1 MAYVHKFF
9 LTQIQE
15 SSASLTLPA
24 APKQIQGKRANTI
37 FEISSISV
45 SRRYR
50 RITFNLGAQQTY
62 MLDESVSG

>member
-15 SSASLTLPA
+15 SSASLTLAA
-24 APKQIQGKRANTI
+24 APKQLQGKFTNTI
-37 FEISSISV
+37 LQISSISL

-50 RITFNLGAQQTY
+50 RMTFNLGAQQTY